1 MPTASGSI
9 AYLGAARFQ
18 GYWNASTNA
27 GSGSGLPG
35 AAAGAYTGLLVSGA
49 HGTPTNLTASAG
61 DYWQVTGA
69 GSINVDGHSSWNV
82 NDWCIYSASAGGG
95 SGTWQRLAFE
105 DTISSIVVGDL
116 ASSSFHMGSAN
127 NKHLVFSSGSILS
140 GSENLTF
147 DYNNN
152 NLLLTGT
159 LQASGSGIT
168 LTGGEA
174 GAVVITMNADQGD
187 DAADTF
193 TMTAA
198 ANGNTTLAA
207 GADIVLDPGG
217 NNVLP
222 GGDSADDLGADGVA
236 WRKLYVDDIDLNGQ
250 GRIDFDSAATT
261 SIRASADNILKIEV
275 GGSDIATIDAN
286 DLQFSGNIK
295 LDDDKKLY
303 FGQLPDAH
311 IEYNENGDNLLV
323 ISGSAAG
330 AVISGSTVAIASN
343 FTDIYSTSVRLFGA
357 NLAIQDDKRITF
369 GDASD
374 AYIEYDEAGG
384 DTAVLGGSDWTILD
398 DKKLYFGT
406 DKDAHIEYN
415 EDGDNYLIISGS
427 AVGTVIS
434 GSKLYFV
441 SPDSNFVGA
450 SLAFDG
456 TDLFLQDNKKIAFGN
471 TADAYILYDESTS
484 DTAILGGTDWTI
496 LDDKKLHFG
505 TGLDSFIGYNE
516 DGDNLLVV
524 SGSKTGMVL
533 SGSKVVLDSTTVTSG
548 SIAGLGSFL
557 AVNSTGQVV
566 LTSSVGTVT
575 AINNQAESRLVT
587 LGSTTTDLDGEA
599 NLTYNGTTFVINDDA
614 RINDDLPLYFGTQN
628 DAFIKYRETADNLLV
643 ISGSK
648 TGMVLSG
655 SKIVLDST
663 TVGSGS
669 MAGPGSLLAVDH
681 TGKVI
686 LTPITGTDIPV
697 GAVDK
702 LDSFIFLD
710 SDGSTKQDAIGD
722 LLTAISGDGLDVASS
737 QLKVNLSEVI
747 ASDGNNRLLTSDG
760 DGTATA
766 EANLTYDGTT
776 FNVHDDLDITGSL
789 SGQLSG
795 SVEFKINMKH
805 DTTGQFS
812 DKLGNQFL
820 YLVPAGALRGPAI
833 NAVGGG
839 NSGLGFATSGSAKAR
854 IFHNE
859 EGDGFLVISGSSPNG
874 TVLSGNLVRV
884 PEKLAIGTDT
894 AAAKTSGILVV
905 QAAAADTTNGLI
917 ATFKSGDSDY
927 CRVNIDN
934 STANGDT
941 QFTFMSNGSSKWS
954 VGNMGS
960 NETFHIKSG
969 FGSFA
974 DTDPFVLTTTTGLT
988 LNTNFTSSV
997 GGLIPDDQKLYFG
1010 DSEES
1015 HIEYNENGDNLLVI
1029 SGSSAGMVLSGSTIN
1044 IGGLENAFSSVTK
1057 IAGKVGINDFDPKV
1071 TFSATSNYQMVT
1083 FENQLSDGEGGG
1095 ERLIYSP
1102 GANDT
1107 LTAGQIYYLHTDGT
1121 WNQADASS
1129 ISGGGTQLI
1138 AVGFAGSSQQVGV
1151 LLRGFIRIPSTEIL
1165 NVPGSGAVDGL
1176 AVYVSTTAGHFDFTP
1191 PSSSGEFVRAVGHA
1205 IDDDSGDVLVYFNPA
1220 PIGTAIP

>member
-35 AAAGAYTGLLVSGA
+35 APAGAYTGLLVSGA

-116 ASSSFHMGSAN
+116 TSSSFHMGSAN

-174 GAVVITMNADQGD
+174 GTVVITMNADQGD
-187 DAADTF
+187 DANDVSTITANNTSGLTIGTAGQYISLSSSLNGVLPAADSAHDLGRDGTHAWRKLYVDDIDLNGQGRIDLDADADTSIRSSADDVVKVEVGGSDLV
-193 TMTAA
+193 TLDAVGLQLTGSLLVSGSGITLTAGEASA
-198 ANGNTTLAA
+198 AVITLKADQGDDATDMSTITANNLTGLTIGTA
-207 GADIVLDPGG
+207 GSYIVLSSSA
-217 NNVLP
+217 NAVLP
-222 GGDSADDLGADGVA
+222 GGDSAHDLGRDGVA
-236 WRKLYVDDIDLNGQ
+236 WKKLYVDDIDLNGQ

-311 IEYNENGDNLLV
+311 IEYNENGDNLL
-323 ISGSAAG
+323 
-330 AVISGSTVAIASN
+330 
-343 FTDIYSTSVRLFGA
+343 
-357 NLAIQDDKRITF
+357 
-369 GDASD
+369 
-374 AYIEYDEAGG
+374 
-384 DTAVLGGSDWTILD
+384 
-398 DKKLYFGT
+398 
-406 DKDAHIEYN
+406 
-415 EDGDNYLIISGS
+415 IISGS
-427 AVGTVIS
+427 A
-434 GSKLYFV
+434 
-441 SPDSNFVGA
+441 
-450 SLAFDG
+450 
-456 TDLFLQDNKKIAFGN
+456 
-471 TADAYILYDESTS
+471 
-484 DTAILGGTDWTI
+484 
-496 LDDKKLHFG
+496 
-505 TGLDSFIGYNE
+505 
-516 DGDNLLVV
+516 
-524 SGSKTGMVL
+524 TGMVL
-533 SGSKVVLDSTTVTSG
+533 SGSKLVLDSGTVASG

-669 MAGPGSLLAVDH
+669 MAGPGSLLAVDY

-812 DKLGNQFL
+812 DQTGNQFL
-820 YLVPAGALRGPAI
+820 YLVPTGVLRGPAI

-874 TVLSGNLVRV
+874 TVLSGNLVRI

-894 AAAKTSGILVV
+894 NAAKTSGILVV

-917 ATFKSGDSDY
+917 ATFKSGDTDY

-1044 IGGLENAFSSVTK
+1044 VGGLENAFSSVTK
-1057 IAGKVGINDFDPKV
+1057 IAGKVGVNDFDPKV
-1071 TFSATSNYQMVT
+1071 TLSATNNYQMVT

-1121 WNQADASS
+1121 WNQADGSAMST
-1129 ISGGGTQLI
+1129 GGTQLL
-1138 AVGFAGSSQQVGV
+1138 AVAFAGSSQQVGV
-1151 LLRGFIRIPSTEIL
+1151 LLRGFMRIPSTEIL

-1176 AVYVSTTAGHFDFTP
+1176 PVYVSTTTAHFDFTP
-1191 PSSSGEFVRAVGHA
+1191 PSSSGEFVRVVGHA
-1205 IDDDSGDVLVYFNPA
+1205 IDDDSGDVLVYFNPQ
-1220 PIGTAIP
+1220 PIGSQIP

>member
-35 AAAGAYTGLLVSGA
+35 APAGAYTGLLVSGA

-69 GSINVDGHSSWNV
+69 GSINIDGHSSWSV

-105 DTISSIVVGDL
+105 DTIASIVVGDL
-116 ASSSFHMGSAN
+116 SSSSFHMGSAN
-127 NKHLVFSSGSILS
+127 NKHLVFSSGSVLS

-187 DAADTF
+187 DANDVSTI
-193 TMTAA
+193 TA
-198 ANGNTTLAA
+198 NNTSGLTIGTA
-207 GADIVLDPGG
+207 GQYIVLSSSLNG
-217 NNVLP
+217 VLP
-222 GGDSADDLGADGVA
+222 AADSAHDLGRNGTHA

-250 GRIDFDSAATT
+250 GRIDFDGAATT

-311 IEYNENGDNLLV
+311 IEYNENGDNLL
-323 ISGSAAG
+323 
-330 AVISGSTVAIASN
+330 
-343 FTDIYSTSVRLFGA
+343 
-357 NLAIQDDKRITF
+357 
-369 GDASD
+369 
-374 AYIEYDEAGG
+374 
-384 DTAVLGGSDWTILD
+384 
-398 DKKLYFGT
+398 
-406 DKDAHIEYN
+406 
-415 EDGDNYLIISGS
+415 IISGS
-427 AVGTVIS
+427 A
-434 GSKLYFV
+434 
-441 SPDSNFVGA
+441 
-450 SLAFDG
+450 
-456 TDLFLQDNKKIAFGN
+456 
-471 TADAYILYDESTS
+471 
-484 DTAILGGTDWTI
+484 
-496 LDDKKLHFG
+496 
-505 TGLDSFIGYNE
+505 
-516 DGDNLLVV
+516 
-524 SGSKTGMVL
+524 TGMVL
-533 SGSKVVLDSTTVTSG
+533 SGSKLVLDSGTVASG

-669 MAGPGSLLAVDH
+669 MAGPGSLLAVDY

-766 EANLTYDGTT
+766 EASLTYDGTT

-805 DTTGQFS
+805 NNTGQFS
-812 DKLGNQFL
+812 DQSGNQFL
-820 YLVPAGALRGPAI
+820 YLVPSGVTRGPAI

-874 TVLSGNLVRV
+874 TVLSGNFVRI
-884 PEKLAIGTDT
+884 PEKLGIGEDNS
-894 AAAKTSGILVV
+894 ASKASGILVV
-905 QAAAADTTNGLI
+905 NASAANTTNGLI

-934 STANGDT
+934 TTANGDT

-1029 SGSSAGMVLSGSTIN
+1029 SGSSAGMVLSGSTID
-1044 IGGLENAFSSVTK
+1044 IGGFGNGSTITK
-1057 IAGKVGINDFDPKV
+1057 LNGRVGVNDFDPKV
-1071 TFSATSNYQMVT
+1071 VFSTTSNYQLVT

-1107 LTAGQIYYLHTDGT
+1107 LTAGQIYFLHTDGT
-1121 WNQADASS
+1121 WDQADGSAMST
-1129 ISGGGTQLI
+1129 GGNQLL

-1151 LLRGFIRIPSTEIL
+1151 LLRGFVRIPSTEIL

-1176 AVYVSTTAGHFDFTP
+1176 PVYVSTTAGHFDFTP

-1205 IDDDSGDVLVYFNPA
+1205 IDDDGGDVLVYFNPSPLGA
-1220 PIGTAIP
+1220 ANP